1 MASQYPI
8 SSPSSLPPTATT
20 SEGPG
25 VFDIQVITDP
35 DQELL
40 DTLHPD
46 TAPDM
51 PVYVEISLDGVSRG
65 KMALT
70 LITNN
75 GLNLVAILGMIGTPG
90 FVDIAVQATVVM
102 AQRLGFDGAVAE
114 AMTPAHDRLYRQA
127 FRRIE
132 GFSPKTGTMSPVTVK
147 GQYDG

>member
-8 SSPSSLPPTATT
+8 SSPSSLPPTAT

-46 TAPDM
+46 TEPDM
-51 PVYVEISLDGVSRG
+51 PVYIEVSLDGVSRG
-65 KMALT
+65 KMALS
-70 LITNN
+70 LITSD

-90 FVDIAVQATVVM
+90 FVDIAVRATVVM

-132 GFSPKTGTMSPVTVK
+132 GFSPSPVTVK
-147 GQYDG
+147 GRYDG

>member
-8 SSPSSLPPTATT
+8 VPGNG
-20 SEGPG
+20 EPG
-25 VFDIQVITDP
+25 VFDMQVITDP

-46 TAPDM
+46 VQPDM
-51 PVYVEISLDGVSRG
+51 PVYIEVSLDGVSRG
-65 KMALT
+65 KMALS

-90 FVDIAVQATVVM
+90 FVDIAVRATVVM

-132 GFSPKTGTMSPVTVK
+132 GFSPKTVTIP
-147 GQYDG
+147 YRDDGRNDG

>member
-1 MASQYPI
+1 MASQYP
-8 SSPSSLPPTATT
+8 LV
-20 SEGPG
+20 PG
-25 VFDIQVITDP
+25 NGEQSVFDMQVITDP

-46 TAPDM
+46 ISPDM
-51 PVYVEISLDGVSRG
+51 PVYVEVALDGVPRG
-65 KMALT
+65 KLALT
-70 LITNN
+70 GITSD
-75 GLNLVAILGMIGTPG
+75 GMNLVAILGMIGTPG
-90 FVDIAVQATVVM
+90 FVDIAVRATVVM

-132 GFSPKTGTMSPVTVK
+132 GFSSLSPCGDNETGTMSPVTVK

>member
-1 MASQYPI
+1 MASQYPLV
-8 SSPSSLPPTATT
+8 SGNEEPS
-20 SEGPG
+20 
-25 VFDIQVITDP
+25 VFDMRVITDP
-35 DQELL
+35 DQALL

-46 TAPDM
+46 IQPDM
-51 PVYVEISLDGVSRG
+51 PVYIEVSLDGVSRG

-90 FVDIAVQATVVM
+90 FVDIAVRATVVM

-132 GFSPKTGTMSPVTVK
+132 GFSPKTVTTTYVD
-147 GQYDG
+147 DGRNDG

>member
-8 SSPSSLPPTATT
+8 SSPSSLPPTAT
-20 SEGPG
+20 SEKPG

-65 KMALT
+65 KMALS
-70 LITNN
+70 LITSD

-132 GFSPKTGTMSPVTVK
+132 GFSPSPITVK
-147 GQYDG
+147 GRYDG

>member
-1 MASQYPI
+1 MASQYPLV
-8 SSPSSLPPTATT
+8 PGNG
-20 SEGPG
+20 EPG
-25 VFDIQVITDP
+25 VFDMQVITDP
-35 DQELL
+35 DQALL

-46 TAPDM
+46 TPPDM
-51 PVYVEISLDGVSRG
+51 PVYVEVSLDGSPRG
-65 KMALT
+65 KLALT

-90 FVDIAVQATVVM
+90 FVDIAVRATVVM

-132 GFSPKTGTMSPVTVK
+132 GFSSLSPCGDNETGTMSPLT
-147 GQYDG
+147 GTNRYDG

>member
-8 SSPSSLPPTATT
+8 SSPSSLPPTAT
-20 SEGPG
+20 SEAPG

-46 TAPDM
+46 TDPDM
-51 PVYVEISLDGVSRG
+51 PVYIEVSLDGVSRG
-65 KMALT
+65 KMALS

-90 FVDIAVQATVVM
+90 FVDIAVRATVMM

-132 GFSPKTGTMSPVTVK
+132 GFSPLTGTNRN
-147 GQYDG
+147 DG

>member
-8 SSPSSLPPTATT
+8 SSPSSLPPTAT
-20 SEGPG
+20 SEEPG

-46 TAPDM
+46 TDPDM
-51 PVYVEISLDGVSRG
+51 PVYIEVSLDGVSRG
-65 KMALT
+65 KMALS
-70 LITNN
+70 LITSD

-90 FVDIAVQATVVM
+90 FVDIAVRATVVM

>member
-8 SSPSSLPPTATT
+8 SSPSSLPPMAKT
-20 SEGPG
+20 SEGQG

-46 TAPDM
+46 TEPDM
-51 PVYVEISLDGVSRG
+51 PVYIEVSLDGVSRG
-65 KMALT
+65 KMALS

-90 FVDIAVQATVVM
+90 FVDIAVRATVVM

-132 GFSPKTGTMSPVTVK
+132 GFSPSPVTVK
-147 GQYDG
+147 GRYDG

>member
-46 TAPDM
+46 VQTDM
-51 PVYVEISLDGVSRG
+51 PVYIEVSLDGVSRG

-75 GLNLVAILGMIGTPG
+75 GLNLVAILGMVGTPG
-90 FVDIAVQATVVM
+90 FVDIAVRATVVM

-147 GQYDG
+147 GKYNG

>member
-1 MASQYPI
+1 MASQYPLAPI
-8 SSPSSLPPTATT
+8 PMAGTMSAGDNAP
-20 SEGPG
+20 EPG
-25 VFDIQVITDP
+25 VFDMQVITDP
-35 DQELL
+35 DQALL

-46 TAPDM
+46 TPPDM
-51 PVYVEISLDGVSRG
+51 PVYVEVSLDGSPRG
-65 KMALT
+65 KLALT

-90 FVDIAVQATVVM
+90 FVDIAVRATVVM

-132 GFSPKTGTMSPVTVK
+132 GFSPSPVTVK
-147 GQYDG
+147 GRYDG